1 MYFKNADVC
10 RLTLDAAVS
19 AASSPRKR
27 FYPPRA
33 LAAPT
38 TSGIVSIEHSV
49 DKATRLTESR
59 ASCPY
64 RVANM
69 VVAAAAG
76 ALAAITQAVRSAPR
90 MPAEVEQAEG

>member
-1 MYFKNADVC
+1 MSNFKTDVQLLAD
-10 RLTLDAAVS
+10 LQSLINEADKTANMDT
-19 AASSPRKR
+19 
-27 FYPPRA
+27 
-33 LAAPT
+33 T

-90 MPAEVEQAEG
+90 MPQR